1 MSDATLAPRPAAAP
15 ARVTV
20 LRLAAL
26 AVVLLG
32 FFLSLELMGDAF
44 KLMGS
49 GFAEALLATTR
60 SPLLALFTG
69 LLATSIIQSSSTT
82 TSLTVALVASGALPI
97 EGAIPIIMGANIGTT
112 VTNVIVSMGHITRPD
127 EFRRAMQGATVHD
140 FFNWLTVLVLFPLEL
155 AFGVLS
161 TPARMLTAGMAGVG
175 GTELLSPVK
184 ALTEPAAAWITQM
197 LGATG
202 WLVLV
207 VGLAMLFLALRYLV
221 VLLKSLILGR
231 AEGVLHG
238 IFDRPLI
245 AMAFGVG
252 LTTLVQSSSVTT
264 SLIVP
269 LVGAGLLTVHQVYPY
284 TLGANVGTTITALLA
299 ALSLTAGAVGG
310 DAVAAQA
317 GLTVAFVHVLFNVCG
332 ILLYSPIPAMRRL
345 PIAMATFVGE
355 LAYRN
360 RAYALGFVVGS
371 FYLLPLA
378 IEFAVSL
385 FR

>member
-1 MSDATLAPRPAAAP
+1 MSELTPAPRPAAAP
-15 ARVTV
+15 AAATV
-20 LRLAAL
+20 LRIAAL
-26 AVVLLG
+26 VVVLLG
-32 FFLSLELMGDAF
+32 FFVSLDLMGGAF
-44 KLMGS
+44 KLMGR

-69 LLATSIIQSSSTT
+69 VLATSIIQSSSTT
-82 TSLTVALVASGALPI
+82 TSLTVALVASGALSI

-140 FFNWLTVLVLFPLEL
+140 FFNWLTVLVMFPLEI

-161 TPARMLTAGMAGVG
+161 RPARAMTSTMEGVG

-184 ALTEPAAAWITQM
+184 AVTEPIADWITVA
-197 LGATG
+197 LGETG
-202 WLVLV
+202 WLVLI
-207 VGLAMLFLALRYLV
+207 VGVAMLFLALRYLV

-231 AEGVLHG
+231 AEGALHG
-238 IFDRPLI
+238 IFERPLL

-252 LTTLVQSSSVTT
+252 LTVLVQSSSVTT

-269 LVGAGLLTVHQVYPY
+269 LVGAGLLTVQHVYPY

-299 ALSLTAGAVGG
+299 ALALTAGEVGA
-310 DAVAAQA
+310 DAALAEA
-317 GLTVAFVHVLFNVCG
+317 GLTVAFAHVLFNIGG
-332 ILLYSPIPAMRRL
+332 ILLYYPIPAMRRL
-345 PIAMATFVGE
+345 PIAMATFVGD

-360 RAYALGFVVGS
+360 RAYAVAFVVAT
-371 FYLLPLA
+371 FYVLPLA
-378 IEFAVSL
+378 IEVGVS
-385 FR
+385 FFE